1 MLHTAARRH
10 AQQQLLRTQGT
21 SACTQLQYPWIL
33 RSSPHAPKRRRI
45 STRPHVSPTSSRSTT
60 RSRRRFPNA
69 SHRRSLATAVD
80 PYQSAQD
87 EAIPFE
93 GITSPPPPRYSQH
106 TARAD
111 GSSASLREFDTS
123 NLILVPYNARDAL
136 PPRFRGRKHSQ
147 ASGDLADL
155 QQNLYACV
163 SVGRLERAADLV
175 RRISSML
182 VPTAPEVLDAHHR
195 YLAGMLDFVTQK
207 PSRETLTT
215 MQRWLELDI
224 REEGVPV
231 DGRTLSIVMKA
242 ALLVLKGSQLDRTLR
257 RYLTFASDLGSG
269 VGEDALASDIFTDVE
284 WCRILKAAPTM
295 FQHPVDMSEDSPPAP
310 QESAQHDEEINLE
323 TKDLPDIK
331 DAQFKG
337 AGLEA
342 LRSSL
347 RSIYTAAQESTDE
360 EAMHTLEQALE
371 QQTLESAVSKW
382 HQEAPGLEAVR
393 TQHKITK
400 GPLSQYMQE
409 WISKMAPLLKQE
421 IAASEN
427 IDTDLGVDDQR
438 SKALL
443 APFLR
448 LMPADQICA
457 AAILSFLTNI
467 LSSSSRQKL
476 SKNYGQV
483 GNCYAHTVSYVLM
496 TVGHDVGLQLT
507 AETLQSS
514 ARQKMKG
521 LPLGQRRRQLAKYMR
536 KGQLFG
542 SHHQSKD
549 SSESSVHAS
558 SNLEVPGLNLTVNIE
573 STLGAVLVSLML
585 KVATIPVETKDPKT
599 GQVAVENQPIA
610 YHTSKW
616 DKGKKRGIIDTN
628 PKLVE
633 RLKKD
638 PLPEMLTKYP
648 PMLVEPK
655 KWQGLFDGPYLH
667 LKSRAVRLSDSSNS
681 QLQYLKLADQRGD
694 LKQIY
699 EGLDVIGKVP
709 WRVHKDLLKVMVQVW
724 NTGEKLAKF
733 APESPK
739 PQYPPEPD
747 RKEDPKAHYRWRQI
761 TQDIDN
767 EIMGFH
773 SERCYQN
780 FQLHMARAFVDK
792 DIYCPHNVDF
802 RGRAY
807 PIPPYFNHM
816 GADNVRAL
824 FQFSKGMELGEAGL
838 TWLKIHLAN
847 VYGYDKESLQDRETF
862 ADDHL
867 SDIYD
872 SVANPLDGR
881 RWWLTADEPWQCL
894 AACMELKNA
903 LDSPVPSKYVSHLP
917 VQQDGSCNGLQHYAA
932 LGGDEAGAK
941 QVNLAPG
948 NKPADVYSAVA
959 DLVKQQVAKD
969 AKEGDLRAQMLDG
982 KITRKIVKQPVM
994 TNVYGVTSHGAGQ
1007 QVRKQLTEILPRE
1020 SLDNNIHLGNL
1031 SRYVADLIFKALAE
1045 MFHGARLIQTWL
1057 GECGERISTAV
1068 TPEQISR
1075 VMLKRAGKLPASD
1088 FKAKPLVG
1096 NGMNQAMLEHNF
1108 KSSIVWTTPLGL
1120 PVVQPYREGHLKK
1133 IRTPMQDIFVKEVT
1147 AVDPVSKR
1155 KQLQAFPPNF
1165 IHSLDASHMMLS
1177 ALKCNELG
1185 LTFAA
1190 VHDSF
1195 WTHACNVDTMNKIL
1209 RDAMIRM
1216 HSENIVGRLR
1226 EEFQVRY
1233 KDCLQLVWV
1242 RTDSPVGQKIVE
1254 HFNKRGRPKRHWTM
1268 GKVETESQIDDLLR
1282 EYERQT
1288 LMKSEDAEE
1297 QKKGGE
1303 METPASLFEASDG
1316 DYESISLGSVDSSLQ
1331 SAERK
1336 SRARETAA
1344 KSANAASEDIIAAEE
1359 AEPEEQQDTDVF
1371 APDESGERSLQA
1383 ISDVDADETIPDS
1396 SDTSSSKNTASA
1408 QNSPAESSAADAH
1421 PPAEAEA
1428 EEEGKSHDQIQH
1440 EEAMRKRRASQR
1452 AVSRE
1457 WRRNM
1462 GMKVHFWAPIKFPQ
1476 PPERGSFD
1484 VRELEGSVYFFS

>member
-10 AQQQLLRTQGT
+10 AQHQLLKRQGN

-33 RSSPHAPKRRRI
+33 RSSAHAPKRRRL
-45 STRPHVSPTSSRSTT
+45 STPTHVSSTSSRSAA
-60 RSRRRFPNA
+60 RSRRRSPDA
-69 SHRRSLATAVD
+69 QRRRSLATAVD
-80 PYQSAQD
+80 PYPPGND

-93 GITSPPPPRYSQH
+93 GITSPPRRHQQH
-106 TARAD
+106 TPHVD
-111 GSSASLREFDTS
+111 SSPVALRPFDTS
-123 NLILVPYNARDAL
+123 NLILVPYGARDAL

-175 RRISSML
+175 RRISSVL
-182 VPTAPEVLDAHHR
+182 VPTAPEVLDAHQR
-195 YLAGMLDFVTQK
+195 YLAGMLDYVTQK
-207 PSRETLTT
+207 PSREKLTA
-215 MQRWLELDI
+215 MQRWLELEI
-224 REEGVPV
+224 REECVPV
-231 DGRTLSIVMKA
+231 DGRMLSFVMKA
-242 ALLVLKGSQLDRTLR
+242 ALLVLKGPQLDRTLR
-257 RYLTFASDLGSG
+257 RYLTFASELGSG
-269 VGEDALASDIFTDVE
+269 VGEDALASDIFTEAE
-284 WCRILKAAPTM
+284 WRTVLKAAPTM
-295 FQHPVDMSEDSPPAP
+295 FQQPPDMGEDSDPVP
-310 QESAQHDEEINLE
+310 QESAQYGEQTTLDTEAVPEIR
-323 TKDLPDIK
+323 

-347 RSIYTAAQESTDE
+347 RSIYTTDQGSTDE
-360 EAMHTLEQALE
+360 EAIHTLEKALE

-382 HQEAPGLEAVR
+382 HQEAPGLESVR
-393 TQHKITK
+393 TQHQITK

-409 WISKMAPLLKQE
+409 WISKMAPLLKKE
-421 IAASEN
+421 IEESEN
-427 IDTDLGVDDQR
+427 VSTDLGMDDQR

-467 LSSSSRQKL
+467 LSSSSRHKV
-476 SKNYGQV
+476 SRSYGQV
-483 GNCYAHTVSYVLM
+483 GNCYAHTVSYVLI

-507 AETLQSS
+507 AETLESRT
-514 ARQKMKG
+514 RQKMVG
-521 LPLGQRRRQLAKYMR
+521 LPMGQRRRQLAKYMR
-536 KGQLFG
+536 KGQIFG
-542 SHHQSKD
+542 SSPQAKD
-549 SSESSVHAS
+549 VSGNLAHPASSSEI
-558 SNLEVPGLNLTVNIE
+558 PGLNLTVNIE

-585 KVATIPVETKDPKT
+585 KVATMPVEVKDAKT
-599 GQVAVENQPIA
+599 GEITIEHQPIA

-638 PLPEMLTKYP
+638 PLPEILTKYP

-655 KWQGLFDGPYLH
+655 KWKGLFDGPYLH

-681 QLQYLKLADQRGD
+681 QLRYLKLADQRGD

-724 NTGEKLAKF
+724 NTGEKIAKF

-761 TQDIDN
+761 TQNIDN

-780 FQLHMARAFVDK
+780 FQLYMARAFVDK

-824 FQFSKGMELGEAGL
+824 FQFSKGMELGETGL
-838 TWLKIHLAN
+838 KWLKIHLAN
-847 VYGYDKESLQDRETF
+847 VYGYDKESLQARETF
-862 ADDHL
+862 ADEHL
-867 SDIYD
+867 TDIYN
-872 SVANPLDGR
+872 SVENPLDGR
-881 RWWLTADEPWQCL
+881 RWWLSADDPWQCL
-894 AACMELKNA
+894 AACMELTNA
-903 LDSPVPSKYVSHLP
+903 LDSPVPSKYISHLP

-948 NKPADVYSAVA
+948 SKPADVYSAVA

-994 TNVYGVTSHGAGQ
+994 TNVYGVTSHGAAQ

-1075 VMLKRAGKLPASD
+1075 VMLKRTGKLPASD
-1088 FKAKPLVG
+1088 FKAKPLAS
-1096 NGMNQAMLEHNF
+1096 NGMYQAMLDHNF

-1177 ALKCNELG
+1177 ALKCNEVG
-1185 LTFAA
+1185 LTFSA

-1195 WTHACNVDTMNKIL
+1195 WTHASNVDTMNSIL

-1216 HSENIVGRLR
+1216 HSEDIVGRLR

-1242 RTDSPVGQKIVE
+1242 RTDTPVGAEIVQ
-1254 HFNKRGRPKRHWTM
+1254 FYNKRGRPKRHWM
-1268 GKVETESQIDDLLR
+1268 RGKVETESQVDDLLC
-1282 EYERQT
+1282 EYQRQT
-1288 LMKSEDAEE
+1288 LLNSEDPAEL
-1297 QKKGGE
+1297 QKGRD
-1303 METPASLFEASDG
+1303 MATPASLFESLDG
-1316 DYESISLGSVDSSLQ
+1316 NYESISLGSVE
-1331 SAERK
+1331 SAEK
-1336 SRARETAA
+1336 TRARKTAA
-1344 KSANAASEDIIAAEE
+1344 VEVEEEEDA
-1359 AEPEEQQDTDVF
+1359 DTQPDVF
-1371 APDESGERSLQA
+1371 APEEPGDRNMQ
-1383 ISDVDADETIPDS
+1383 
-1396 SDTSSSKNTASA
+1396 ASA
-1408 QNSPAESSAADAH
+1408 HVEGEETTPADAPNPSPDIH
-1421 PPAEAEA
+1421 AEARA
-1428 EEEGKSHDQIQH
+1428 
-1440 EEAMRKRRASQR
+1440 KRTSTQR
-1452 AVSRE
+1452 TVSRE
-1457 WRRNM
+1457 WRRNAA
-1462 GMKVHFWAPIKFPQ
+1462 MKVHFWAPIKFPR
-1476 PPERGSFD
+1476 PPERGNFD
-1484 VRELEGSVYFFS
+1484 VRELGGSVYFFS